1 MYTPFL
7 PDRPS
12 RLRACLFLAG
22 LPLLA
27 NLAPAGAETAV
38 VPTDFPTV
46 QAAIEAVQGTAGALV
61 RIDSSAT
68 FAESVAVTE
77 SITIEGGVGYAP
89 TLYSVDG
96 DFAIAGARSL
106 TLRNLT
112 VVPPPASGPAILI
125 HNDRANLTVVLERV
139 TADTAAVLDA
149 GGLNASSGVGA
160 ETRIDVSDSLF
171 RVAGPHAAVAAT
183 NSAAVTIA
191 RSVFEV
197 RSGATAIEAQAR
209 EATIADCRFLLQADG
224 GDVTGLLLRA
234 AVAPGGAS
242 FHVERNEIVG
252 LNEGWA
258 QGILLFPGEISSSIV
273 TDNVLRGLARGIVI
287 SETSAVT
294 AVVRLL
300 NNTIDGTAGD
310 AVALSASGG
319 STVEVGLTNNL
330 LTRSGGWAV
339 SSQVKGS
346 DLRIRSSDNGFFANA
361 LGNVAPPYSS
371 NNDLLDD
378 PRYVSTTDLRLRGG
392 SPALDRGVDGAGE
405 LRPTDRR
412 GQPRIENGKVDLG
425 AYEGSV

>member
-1 MYTPFL
+1 MSTPFL
-7 PDRPS
+7 SHRPS

-22 LPLLA
+22 LPVLA
-27 NLAPAGAETAV
+27 SLAPAGAETAV

-46 QAAIEAVQGTAGALV
+46 QAAIEAVQGTVGARV

-68 FAESVAVTE
+68 FAESVAVNE

-160 ETRIDVSDSLF
+160 ETRIDVFDSLF

-183 NSAAVTIA
+183 NSAAVTIE

-197 RSGATAIEAQAR
+197 RSGATAIEAEAR
-209 EATIADCRFLLQADG
+209 EGTITDCRFVLQPDG
-224 GDVTGLLLRA
+224 GDATGLVLRA
-234 AVAPGGAS
+234 AVAAGGAS

-258 QGILLFPGEISSSIV
+258 QGILLFPGEASSSV
-273 TDNVLRGLARGIVI
+273 ATGNVLRGLARGIVI
-287 SETSAVT
+287 SEVSPVT

-310 AVALSASGG
+310 AVAVAASGN
-319 STVEVGLTNNL
+319 STVELELTNNL
-330 LTRSGGWAV
+330 LTRNGGWAV
-339 SSQVKGS
+339 SSQVKAS
-346 DLRIRSSDNGFFANA
+346 DLRIRSSYNGFFANA
-361 LGNVAPPYSS
+361 LGNVEAPYSS
-371 NNDLLDD
+371 SHDVLAD
-378 PRYVSTTDLRLRGG
+378 PRYVSTSDLRLRNG
-392 SPALDRGVDGAGE
+392 SPALDSGLDVAGN
-405 LRPTDRR
+405 LPATDRR
-412 GQPRIENGKVDLG
+412 GCPRVENGAVDLG
-425 AYEGSV
+425 AFEGGV